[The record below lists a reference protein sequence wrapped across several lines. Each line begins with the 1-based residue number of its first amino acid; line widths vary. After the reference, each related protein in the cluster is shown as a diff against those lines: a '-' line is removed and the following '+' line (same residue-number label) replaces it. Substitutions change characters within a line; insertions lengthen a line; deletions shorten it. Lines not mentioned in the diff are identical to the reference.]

1 MKKILLVFIGIILY
15 SSTSFGQNLFKF
27 KPHTFGMAHLPKFP
41 VLSGFVIPG
50 LAWIPNPL
58 PKPGTEI
65 LAGNELLVANI
76 NRFRPIDVNK
86 MPLREKANMPIID
99 LSKGFS
105 SNLPI
110 KKFPADYPSNM
121 PIIGG
126 KTQILPEGLN
136 EGDAPIIIPD
146 TRNP

>member
-15 SSTSFGQNLFKF
+15 SSTSLGQNLFKF
-27 KPHTFGMAHLPKFP
+27 KPHTFGMAQLPKFP
-41 VLSGFVIPG
+41 VLSGFG
-50 LAWIPNPL
+50 TLGFAWIPNPL
-58 PKPGTEI
+58 PKPGAQV
-65 LAGNELLVANI
+65 LAGNEILMANI
-76 NRFRPIDVNK
+76 NRFRPIDDIK
-86 MPLREKANMPIID
+86 MPLPEKVTMPIID

-146 TRNP
+146 ARKP

>member
-27 KPHTFGMAHLPKFP
+27 KPHTFGMAQLPKFP
-41 VLSGFVIPG
+41 VLSGF
-50 LAWIPNPL
+50 AWIQNPL
-58 PKPGTEI
+58 PKPGAQVI
-65 LAGNELLVANI
+65 AGNELLMANI
-76 NRFRPIDVNK
+76 NRFRQIDDIK
-86 MPLREKANMPIID
+86 MPLPEKVTMPIID
-99 LSKGFS
+99 LSKGLS

-146 TRNP
+146 ARKP